1 MRCEKCGKTVV
12 DLGDPQIENLRLDL
26 DGKVNG
32 SIRVATK
39 CSTCG
44 LSQAEFDVEVDVQV
58 PFAHRGSD
66 HDLEIGFEP
75 GVSGSTI
82 AGFPVKVS
90 CSCGG
95 LEANGV
101 IVLRRAN

>member
-1 MRCEKCGKTVV
+1 MRCEKCGKPVV
-12 DLGDPQIENLRLDL
+12 DLGDTQVENLRLDL
-26 DGKVNG
+26 DGKVSG

-44 LSQAEFDVEVDVQV
+44 LSQAEIDVEVDVLV

-82 AGFPVKVS
+82 AGFPVNVR
-90 CSCGG
+90 CSCRG
-95 LEANGV
+95 LEAKGV
-101 IVLRRAN
+101 MILRRAI